1 MWATTP
7 RGLLRWDPKT
17 RRLQQ
22 FNERDG
28 LSDAEFT
35 GRPPAVNADGRVLAV
50 TQTGLVA
57 FDVNADDTVLPA
69 SSLVIAEVRVRR
81 DDARGWQPLPLTGTL
96 LLGPDDRDLQIDAR
110 LLSYAS
116 PQGNRY
122 RFRVRGYDQDWVEQ
136 GGDGQRT
143 LSRLPT
149 GSYLIEVQ
157 AATARAW
164 TPSQQLQV
172 KVLPPWWRS
181 GMAIF
186 GLHPAGVV
194 AAGDPGLVDP
204 GAAASPAVAV
214 DGAQATAGRTGLAG
228 QEPFP
233 GHAGP

>member
-1 MWATTP
+1 MGRHEPAPDPAHRRRRRRATDHGLALAANGQLWATTP

-110 LLSYAS
+110 LLR
-116 PQGNRY
+116 Q
-122 RFRVRGYDQDWVEQ
+122 
-136 GGDGQRT
+136 
-143 LSRLPT
+143 
-149 GSYLIEVQ
+149 
-157 AATARAW
+157 
-164 TPSQQLQV
+164 
-172 KVLPPWWRS
+172 
-181 GMAIF
+181 
-186 GLHPAGVV
+186 PAGQPLPVPR
-194 AAGDPGLVDP
+194 AGLRPGL
-204 GAAASPAVAV
+204 G
-214 DGAQATAGRTGLAG
+214 GAGR
-228 QEPFP
+228 
-233 GHAGP
+233 